1 MRGASR
7 ASLSAAKER
16 LAVGLAAVTAAQ
28 ANDVGD
34 QLFAV
39 VDLLDREPGLRRSLS
54 DPSRDRAARAGLAQA
69 LLAGKISDATLE
81 HVTGL
86 VAARWSE
93 PGDLPDAGEQ
103 LAVLA
108 VAEGADK
115 DGQVDELEDELFRF
129 ARIVQANPRLR
140 SALSNQFVPA
150 DARAGLV
157 SDLVV
162 SKVSD
167 PALRL
172 ITQAAAHPRGRSLDA
187 GLESYSDLVAE
198 LRQRLVA
205 EVHVAVPLSREQ
217 RGRLA
222 AALVAAYEHDVYLN
236 VVVDPELIGGVTVRI
251 GDELV
256 NGSIASRLAE
266 LRRGLAA

>member
-7 ASLSAAKER
+7 AALSAAKER
-16 LAVGLAAVTAAQ
+16 LATALAAVAAAQ

-39 VDLLDREPGLRRSLS
+39 VNLLDGEPGLRRSLS
-54 DPSRDRAARAGLAQA
+54 DPSRDRAARTGLARV
-69 LLAGKISDATLE
+69 LLAGKISDATLDL
-81 HVTGL
+81 VTEL

-93 PGDLPDAGEQ
+93 PGDLTDAAEQ

-108 VAEGADK
+108 VAEAADK
-115 DGQVDELEDELFRF
+115 DGLLDELEDALFRF
-129 ARIVQANPRLR
+129 SRIAAGNPGLR

-157 SDLVV
+157 RRLIAG
-162 SKVSD
+162 KVSD

-172 ITQAAAHPRGRSLDA
+172 ITQGAAHPRGRSLDVA
-187 GLESYSDLVAE
+187 LESYANLAAE
-198 LRQRLVA
+198 LRQRLLA
-205 EVHVAVPLSREQ
+205 EVHVAVPLTSEQ

-222 AALVAAYEHDVYLN
+222 AALVAAYGHDVYLN
-236 VVVDPELIGGVTVRI
+236 VVVDPGLIGGVTVRI
-251 GDELV
+251 GDELI
-256 NGSIASRLAE
+256 NGSVASRIAE